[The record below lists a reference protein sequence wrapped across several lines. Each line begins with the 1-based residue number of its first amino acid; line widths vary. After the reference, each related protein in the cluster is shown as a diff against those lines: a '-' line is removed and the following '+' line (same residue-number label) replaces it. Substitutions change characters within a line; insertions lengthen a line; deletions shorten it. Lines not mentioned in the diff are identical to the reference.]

1 MPKLLDIVRTELR
14 TRHYSIRTEKT
25 YLSWIKRFILFNNKR
40 HPKEMGAEEIKAFI
54 NNLANNNH
62 VSAATQNLALNSIL
76 YLYRE
81 IFKKEIGWINEIKF
95 AQKKKHIPL
104 VLTKQET
111 NSILR
116 NLEGVTSIIG
126 KILYGSGLRLSEC
139 LRLRVKDLDFEYKTI
154 TVRDGKGEK
163 DRVTILPD
171 SIIPELKSHII
182 KVKNLHKKDLAAG
195 NIEAPLP
202 YALEKKYPNAGKE
215 YGWQY
220 IFPAKTL
227 TFKKN
232 SNKKFRF
239 HINQS
244 TFQKEFKKA
253 SRKADIPKPASP
265 HTLRHSFATHLLQA
279 GYDIRT
285 VQELLGHNSVRTTMI
300 YTHVLNRGMGVRS
313 PLD

>member
-1 MPKLLDIVRTELR
+1 
-14 TRHYSIRTEKT
+14 
-25 YLSWIKRFILFNNKR
+25 
-40 HPKEMGAEEIKAFI
+40 MGAEEIKAFI
-54 NNLANNNH
+54 NDLAKNHH

-81 IFKKEIGWINEIKF
+81 IFKKEIGWIKEIKF
-95 AQKKKHIPL
+95 AHKKKHLPL

-116 NLEGVTSIIG
+116 NLAGVTSIIG

-139 LRLRVKDLDFEYKTI
+139 LRIRVKDLDFEYKTI
-154 TVRDGKGEK
+154 TVHDGKGEK
-163 DRVTILPD
+163 DRITILPD
-171 SIIPELKSHII
+171 SLIQELKSHIF

-227 TFKKN
+227 TCKEN

-253 SRKADIPKPASP
+253 TRKADIPKPASP

-300 YTHVLNRGMGVRS
+300 YTHVLNRGIGVRS

>member
-1 MPKLLDIVRTELR
+1 MPAQKLLDIVRTELR
-14 TRHYSIRTEKT
+14 GRHYRLRTEKT
-25 YLSWIKRFILFNNKR
+25 YLSWIKRFILFHNKR
-40 HPKEMGAEEIKAFI
+40 HPKEMGADEIRAFI
-54 NNLANNNH
+54 NNLAVNH
-62 VSAATQNLALNSIL
+62 NVSAATQNQALNSIL

-95 AQKKKHIPL
+95 TQKKRHIPL

-111 NSILR
+111 NSILK
-116 NLEGVTSIIG
+116 NLDGVASLVG
-126 KILYGSGLRLSEC
+126 RILYGSGLRLSEC
-139 LRLRVKDLDFEYKTI
+139 LRIRVKDLDFEFRTI
-154 TVRDGKGEK
+154 TIRDGKGEK

-171 SIIPELKSHII
+171 SLVTELKAHINR
-182 KVKNLHKKDLAAG
+182 VKNLHKKDLAAG

-202 YALEKKYPNAGKE
+202 YALEVKYPTAGKE
-215 YGWQY
+215 FGWQY

-227 TFKKN
+227 SSKEN

-239 HINQS
+239 HIAQS

-285 VQELLGHNSVRTTMI
+285 VQELLGHSDVHPVR
-300 YTHVLNRGMGVRS
+300 YL
-313 PLD
+313 L